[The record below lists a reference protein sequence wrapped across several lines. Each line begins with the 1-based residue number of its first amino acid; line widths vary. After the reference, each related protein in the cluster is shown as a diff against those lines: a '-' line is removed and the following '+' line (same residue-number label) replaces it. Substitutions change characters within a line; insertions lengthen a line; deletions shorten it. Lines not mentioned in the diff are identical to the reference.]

1 MKKIKNIKSIKAV
14 IVCVMLSALMLVGC
28 GSEKEEA
35 GKYTSK
41 EIYDKVMTSITDME
55 NMKVVDNTTE
65 EGKDAFSY
73 VTEMGLDKIK
83 DFVFAYSADGNADEI
98 IVMQVKSSDDVSQAK
113 KDLEERLETRK
124 STFSVY
130 NAEEGAKFNGATVV
144 TNGNYLML
152 IIGNQA
158 QNGKYQFNKMFE

>member
-14 IVCVMLSALMLVGC
+14 IVCVMLSALMLAGC
-28 GSEKEEA
+28 TSEKEEA

-73 VTEMGLDKIK
+73 VTEMDLDKIN